1 MSNNKYKILVVEDDR
16 NILSM
21 IQTVLD
27 SNGYQVLTTHRCEQ
41 GVLMLSSHMPDLV
54 LLDLGLPDM
63 DGEEFIRIARRSSM
77 IPIIVLSARTEERD
91 KVSALDLG
99 ANDYI
104 TKPFGTDELLA
115 RVRASL
121 RINRMNLQAS
131 APGSVFVL
139 DDLVIDYDRRQV
151 SAGGSVVHMT
161 QIEYN
166 ILSLLSQ
173 QAGKVL
179 TYSAIIRAI
188 WGSMD
193 VGSIKKLQVNMANIR
208 KKLRCKPGE
217 NRYIINELGVGYR
230 MLDGQDETPKIT
242 ASQ

>member
-27 SNGYQVLTTHRCEQ
+27 TNGYQVLTAQRCQQ
-41 GVLMLSSHMPDLV
+41 GILMLSSHVPDLV

-63 DGEEFIRIARRSSM
+63 DGEEFIRITRRSSM
-77 IPIIVLSARTEERD
+77 IPIIVLSARTDEKD

-104 TKPFGTDELLA
+104 TKPFGTAELLA

-131 APGSVFVL
+131 IPNSVFTL
-139 DDLVIDYDRRQV
+139 DDLEIDYDRRQV
-151 SAGGSVVHMT
+151 SVEGKIVHMT

-173 QAGKVL
+173 QVGKVM
-179 TYSAIIRAI
+179 TYFAIISSI
-188 WGSMD
+188 WGTMD
-193 VGSIKKLQVNMANIR
+193 DGSIKKLQVNMANIR
-208 KKLRCKPGE
+208 KKLGCKPGE

-230 MLDGQDETPKIT
+230 MLDGQE
-242 ASQ
+242 